1 MLVHATRK
9 LPHYFQAHM
18 IWVLTEY
25 LIQSHLRRSDF
36 TGRLAKWETRLGTF
50 DMRYKLRNS
59 IKCQVLADFVAKF
72 TLEPGVPNGICPVI
86 VKK

>member
-1 MLVHATRK
+1 
-9 LPHYFQAHM
+9 M

-36 TGRLAKWETRLGTF
+36 TGRLAKWGTGIGIF
-50 DMRYKLRNS
+50 DIQYKTRNS
-59 IKCQVLADFVAKF
+59 IKVQVLANFVAEF
-72 TLEPGVPNGICPVI
+72 TPDLGVLVGICQVR